1 MWTLRRAAV
10 LIALLSA
17 LAGCA
22 GGNFVRPSA
31 EAFPLG
37 QTTYA
42 QVVQQMGEPRTVGDV
57 VTNGQKVKSM
67 TYRYTTTTDMS
78 WQTGVVPVRTL
89 VYYFHNDTLVGFE
102 FVSSFR
108 SDNTDFDDT
117 KIGAIAKGRTT
128 RAEVIQ
134 LLGQPSASYIP
145 PMVRETSGEAIGY
158 GYARRESSAPYK
170 FFRKNLRITF
180 DDRDQVAEIDFTT
193 AGKK

>member
-1 MWTLRRAAV
+1 MDKMLRAAV
-10 LIALLSA
+10 LVVLLSA

-22 GGNFVRPSA
+22 GRNFERPRA

-42 QVVQQMGEPRTVGDV
+42 QVVQQLGEPRTVGDV

-89 VYYFHNDTLVGFE
+89 VYYFHNDTLVGYE
-102 FVSSFR
+102 FVSSFQ

-117 KIGAIAKGRTT
+117 KLGAIAKGRTT
-128 RAEVIQ
+128 RAEVMQ
-134 LLGQPSASYIP
+134 LLGKPSAAYIP
-145 PMVRETSGEAIGY
+145 PMVREPSGEAIGY
-158 GYARRESSAPYK
+158 GYARREATAPYK

-180 DDRDQVAEIDFTT
+180 DGRDRVAEMDFTT
-193 AGKK
+193 EGKK